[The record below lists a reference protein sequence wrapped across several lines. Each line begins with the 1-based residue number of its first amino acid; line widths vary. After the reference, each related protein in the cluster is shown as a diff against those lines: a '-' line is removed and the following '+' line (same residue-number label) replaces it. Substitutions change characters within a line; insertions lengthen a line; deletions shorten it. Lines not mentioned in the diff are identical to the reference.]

1 MKESFLVWKLVRE
14 TCVDDMHEDLAE
26 IRIFKQRT
34 GELDDRKFQDTMRF
48 EEESS
53 LSSAISN

>member
-1 MKESFLVWKLVRE
+1 LKESFLVLKLVRE

-26 IRIFKQRT
+26 IRIFKHCT

-53 LSSAISN
+53 SSAICN